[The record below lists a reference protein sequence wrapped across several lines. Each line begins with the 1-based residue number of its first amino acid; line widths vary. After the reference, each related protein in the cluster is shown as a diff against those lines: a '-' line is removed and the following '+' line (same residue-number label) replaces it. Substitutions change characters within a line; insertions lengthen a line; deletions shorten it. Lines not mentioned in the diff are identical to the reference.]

1 MNRSEIA
8 GAALRQAGGM
18 WGALI
23 PIGMILSTLDLLVRY
38 WELAAR
44 HSFHGEPLAAKE
56 RAELLG
62 LMQLVGDQELPP
74 PMPIERP
81 SDAHPAQLIGEG
93 TIRTV
98 ELRAISASALFVTGF
113 AAPNIGSSMVLRAVD
128 AVAGVEYS
136 VPCRVAW
143 TCSDREGSAAMALV
157 VDGEP
162 HRLRFDDVPAQF
174 APSLTPL

>member
-1 MNRSEIA
+1 MDNA
-8 GAALRQAGGM
+8 DFVGAAPRQGRGM
-18 WGALI
+18 WGAFI
-23 PIGMILSTLDLLVRY
+23 PIGMILSKLDLLVRY
-38 WELAAR
+38 WKLAAR
-44 HSFHGEPLAAKE
+44 HSFQGAPLAAKE
-56 RAELLG
+56 RTELLG

-93 TIRTV
+93 TIRAV
-98 ELRAISASALFVTGF
+98 ELRAISASALFVCGF
-113 AAPNIGSSMVLRAVD
+113 AAPNIGSSMILRAVD
-128 AVAGVEYS
+128 AIAGVEYS

-143 TCSDREGSAAMALV
+143 TCPDREGPAAMALV

-162 HRLRFDDVPAQF
+162 HRLPFDEMPAQF